1 MLNKFAFVAASA
13 LLLAACSSDDE
24 NEAQQPKQNQ
34 YPLSIEVMETPY
46 TTPDASRTTRAK
58 ITTKSSLTGFT
69 LNYQYEDVTS
79 SKGIAITCDNGKGTT
94 DESWPSDAA
103 SYNYLVNWYAHTN
116 GTFKSDNGL
125 YIDFT
130 VVENTFDQKDL
141 LVAKTSDTWSNCGG
155 KLAFT
160 FDHACTALRFFVK
173 KATNLNDYTLKVSN
187 ITLCNVKKDGEYV
200 LSTEEWR
207 SVDGNANYTLY
218 NGDDLTLSSSA
229 FTALPHNEKGPWLFM
244 IPQTLTP
251 WDGTS
256 ALRDTYIQITCTI
269 TKDAANVYSGTAYI
283 PFGAVLQKGYQHD
296 VNINIGKNSLYKDPG
311 TKIIN

>member
-24 NEAQQPKQNQ
+24 NEAQQPQQNQ

-46 TTPDASRTTRAK
+46 TAPDASRTTRAE

-79 SKGIAITCDNGKGTT
+79 SEGIGITCSNGKGNGGN
-94 DESWPSDAA
+94 WPSDAA
-103 SYNYLVNWYAHTN
+103 SYDYPVNWYANTN
-116 GTFKSDNGL
+116 GTFVNGL

-130 VVENTFDQKDL
+130 VDETTFAQKDL
-141 LVAKTSDTWSNCGG
+141 LVAKTSDRYSNCQG

-187 ITLCNVKKDGEYV
+187 IRLCNVKKYGQYV
-200 LSTEEWR
+200 LSSGEWR
-207 SVDGNANYTLY
+207 SVDTDANFTLY
-218 NGDDLTLSSSA
+218 DGTDLTLNS
-229 FTALPHNEKGPWLFM
+229 TDYIALTDTNGPWLFM
-244 IPQTLTP
+244 IPQTLTA

-256 ALRDTYIQITCTI
+256 TLGNTYFQITCTI
-269 TKDAANVYSGTAYI
+269 TQNASEVYSGTAYI
-283 PFGAVLQKGYQHD
+283 PFGATLQKGYQHD
-296 VNINIGKNSLYKDPG
+296 VKLNIGKNSLYKTPN
-311 TKIIN
+311 TKVIN

>member
-1 MLNKFAFVAASA
+1 MLNKFAYVAASV

-24 NEAQQPKQNQ
+24 NEAQQPQQKQ

-46 TTPDASRTTRAK
+46 TTPDASRTTRAE
-58 ITTKSSLTGFT
+58 ISTKSSLTGFT
-69 LNYQYEDVTS
+69 LNYQYEAVTS
-79 SKGIAITCDNGKGTT
+79 TSGIDITCSNGKGTT
-94 DESWPSDAA
+94 DKSWPGDAA
-103 SYNYLVNWYAHTN
+103 SYNYLVNWYAHSN
-116 GTFKSDNGL
+116 GEFYSDNGL

-130 VVENTFDQKDL
+130 VDQNTFDQKDL
-141 LVAKTSDTWSNCGG
+141 LVAKTSDTWSHCGG

-173 KATNLNDYTLKVSN
+173 KATNLNDYTLNVTN

-200 LSTEEWR
+200 LSSGEWR
-207 SVDGNANYTLY
+207 SVRTDVNFTLY
-218 NGDDLTLSSSA
+218 NGSALTLNS
-229 FTALPHNEKGPWLFM
+229 TDYIALTDTNGPWLFM
-244 IPQTLTP
+244 IPQTLRA

-256 ALRDTYIQITCTI
+256 ELGDTYIQITCTI

-296 VNINIGKNSLYKDPG
+296 VNINIGKNSLYKASG
-311 TKIIN
+311 TKVIN